1 MLVSKKLVF
10 LELQKT
16 GSTHI
21 KQLLKKTVG
30 GLNDGKH
37 NQATAELRE
46 SGKAFV
52 GSIREPW
59 GWYLSLFTY
68 GCQKKGGVYLRTSN
82 PARWKQ
88 LQRSG
93 ALDGGMPA
101 GFEDYSASFM
111 RDQVYSDPDNAEH
124 FRAWLRLVCTSTPL
138 RGLIEDG
145 YAESPISAFAGLM
158 TYRYFLL
165 FADGGAQVPE
175 SVNTLKKL
183 QAHEKKHLF
192 VQHIIRNE
200 VLAEDLIRT
209 IEACCEPLDDEKK
222 LQIREAPRTNT
233 SPRKFGKGHYYDEA
247 CVALVAER
255 EKFIIDKF
263 DYTFKA

>member
-30 GLNDGKH
+30 GVNDGKH
-37 NQATAELRE
+37 NQATPELRE
-46 SGKAFV
+46 SGKAFI

-68 GCQKKGGVYLRTSN
+68 GCQKKGGVFLRTTN

-88 LQRSG
+88 LRKAGTING
-93 ALDGGMPA
+93 ADA
-101 GFEDYSASFM
+101 FAEYSPKFM
-111 RDQVYSDPDNAEH
+111 REQVYADPDNAEN
-124 FRAWLRLVCTSTPL
+124 FRKWLKLVLTEGPH
-138 RGLIEDG
+138 RALIEDG
-145 YAESPISAFAGLM
+145 FAESPISAIGGLM
-158 TYRYFLL
+158 TFRYFLL
-165 FADGGAQVPE
+165 FVDGGVQVPE

-192 VQHIIRNE
+192 VKHIIRNE
-200 VLAEDLIRT
+200 RLAEDLIHV
-209 IEACCEPLDDEKK
+209 IEACGETLTPDQQS
-222 LQIREAPRTNT
+222 QIRDAPRTNT
-233 SPRKFGKGHYYDEA
+233 SVRKFGKDHYYDDETI
-247 CVALVAER
+247 ALVGER
-255 EKFIIDKF
+255 EKFIIEKF
-263 DYTFKA
+263 GYAFK